1 MARIFDRY
9 RTVIAYLFFG
19 GLTTMIN
26 IAVYLGLAR
35 WLGVSYLVSN
45 VSAWIVSVLF
55 AYAANRIWVF
65 GSQGR
70 GLSHIWREGSA
81 FIGSRLL
88 SGAVDTAL
96 MYLMIELL
104 GLDDLAVKLFANGV
118 VIVMN
123 YVIAKE
129 WVFKDR
135 ERGVVMP

>member
-1 MARIFDRY
+1 MARILDRY

-19 GLTTMIN
+19 GLTTLVN

-35 WLGVSYLVSN
+35 WLGASYLARN
-45 VSAWIVSVLF
+45 VSAWIISVLF
-55 AYAANRIWVF
+55 AYAANRAWVF
-65 GSQGR
+65 ASQGR
-70 GLSHIWREGSA
+70 GLSYIWRECSA

-96 MYLMIELL
+96 MYLMTELL

-135 ERGVVMP
+135 ERGVVTP